1 MSLSGHGLHTYVAAT
16 FRVLADANVRI
27 VGVLWTTILAE
38 KQVISLSTSYRDLPY
53 MLHPIILNSR
63 RDFVDEW
70 SRRSGI
76 IVLIVYWYSYSRSLP
91 SVIAIRPYANGV
103 ACVHWRLA
111 HAHLF
116 TDGLSHA
123 LHTVNGQTGPCFEA
137 WRRWLHY
144 SQRHLACR
152 SRYVRAWGASTHG
165 YP

>member
-38 KQVISLSTSYRDLPY
+38 KQVISLSTAYRDLPY

-76 IVLIVYWYSYSRSLP
+76 IVLIVY
-91 SVIAIRPYANGV
+91 
-103 ACVHWRLA
+103 
-111 HAHLF
+111 
-116 TDGLSHA
+116 
-123 LHTVNGQTGPCFEA
+123 E
-137 WRRWLHY
+137 
-144 SQRHLACR
+144 
-152 SRYVRAWGASTHG
+152 
-165 YP
+165 